1 MLRHSYSEEGPEM
14 KRLALAFLAVLAVGM
29 PAVAQEMQVI
39 LDGAGA
45 GCTGGV
51 KSDDGSF
58 EAGYGFTSST
68 TSGSYVMRFTLPGGS
83 NRIDAV
89 CIAWARTG
97 GDSSVT
103 YDINIWAA
111 DGPGGSPGTLLS
123 KIPNKVASAVG
134 GSLTFYRTDIP
145 GGVNVNTNTV
155 YVGPSWNAS
164 VDVGFVVG
172 ADQSGPGGQPGYQNN
187 SAVGADVAPQGQL
200 GQPGKFPGYK
210 ALAVR
215 LEAAATGPITSC
227 VADGDTLCLDDAPGD
242 HRFKVEIQFHTSQ
255 SGGISG
261 SGHAVSLA
269 DKGIT
274 AGGIFWFFSLTN
286 PELLVKVLNGCA
298 INDHYWVFFSAGT
311 NVGLTLTVTDTQ
323 TGNTF
328 VRSNPDLTPVPT
340 VQATSALPCS

>member
-1 MLRHSYSEEGPEM
+1 MLRHSYNEEGPEM
-14 KRLALAFLAVLAVGM
+14 KRLALAFLAVLAAAV
-29 PAVAQEMQVI
+29 PAVAQEMQVV

-45 GCTGGV
+45 GCTGGI

-58 EAGYGFTSST
+58 EAGYGFTTAT
-68 TSGSYVMRFTLPGGS
+68 TRGSYVMRFTLPGGS
-83 NRIDAV
+83 NRIDAI

-111 DGPGGSPGTLLS
+111 DGAGGSPGTLLMQ
-123 KIPNKVASAVG
+123 IPNKVASAVG
-134 GSLTFYRTDIP
+134 GGPSFYRTDIP
-145 GGVNVNTNTV
+145 GGVTVNTSTV
-155 YVGPSWNAS
+155 YIGPSWAPN
-164 VDVGFVVG
+164 VDVAFVVG
-172 ADQSGPGGQPGYQNN
+172 ADQSGPGGQPGYQNA
-187 SAVGADVAPQGQL
+187 SAVGADNPPQGQL
-200 GQPGKFPGYK
+200 GQPGKFPSYK
-210 ALAVR
+210 ALGVR
-215 LEAAATGPITSC
+215 VEAAATGPITNC
-227 VADGDTLCLDDAPGD
+227 VPDGDTLCIDDAPGD

-261 SGHAVSLA
+261 AGHAVSLA

-274 AGGIFWFFSLTN
+274 AGGLFWFFSPTN

-298 INDHYWVFFSAGT
+298 IGGYYWVFFSAGT

-340 VQATSALPCS
+340 VQATNALPCS